1 MICTRAEVRARPVEV
16 LASNLLPSTPLNPS
30 PTGFGARRFLDALN
44 FAALRHS
51 NQRRKGRAGAPYV
64 NHLIEVA
71 HILANH
77 GVEDMD
83 VLCAA
88 LLHDAIEDAGVTAA
102 EIRSRFGERVMQLVL
117 AVTDNDSEPLWQR
130 KLHQI
135 ERAPTL
141 CPEAQNLRIA
151 DKISNLRGILTSP
164 PENWSIERKLA
175 YFTWAD
181 KVVEGCSDGLLS
193 LQESFFEVHQ
203 SGSLTLEVQ
212 AAAIRGS
219 FRPR

>member
-1 MICTRAEVRARPVEV
+1 
-16 LASNLLPSTPLNPS
+16 
-30 PTGFGARRFLDALN
+30 
-44 FAALRHS
+44 
-51 NQRRKGRAGAPYV
+51 V

-77 GVEDMD
+77 GIDD
-83 VLCAA
+83 LDLLCAA
-88 LLHDAIEDAGVTAA
+88 LLHDSIEDAGVSAA
-102 EIRSRFGERVMQLVL
+102 EIRSRFGERVVQLVL
-117 AVTDNDSEPLWQR
+117 AVTDSDTEPLWQR

-141 CPEAQNLRIA
+141 SPAAQNLRIA

-175 YFTWAD
+175 YFGWAD
-181 KVVEGCSDGLLS
+181 KVVEGCDLGLLS
-193 LQESFFEVHQ
+193 LREAFFEIHR

-212 AAAIRGS
+212 AAAVRGS
-219 FRPR
+219 FRKR

>member
-1 MICTRAEVRARPVEV
+1 MAA
-16 LASNLLPSTPLNPS
+16 TPLSSTNLSPS
-30 PTGFGARRFLDALN
+30 SGGFGARRFLDALN

-77 GVEDMD
+77 GVDD
-83 VLCAA
+83 LDLLCAA
-88 LLHDAIEDAGVTAA
+88 LLHDAVEDAGVTAA
-102 EIRSRFGERVMQLVL
+102 EIRSRFGERVMHLVL
-117 AVTDNDSEPLWQR
+117 AVTDNDSDPLWQR

-141 CPEAQNLRIA
+141 SPEAQNLRIA

-175 YFTWAD
+175 YFGWAD
-181 KVVEGCSDGLLS
+181 KVVDGCSDGLLS
-193 LQESFFEVHQ
+193 LREAFFEIHR
-203 SGSLTLEVQ
+203 SGSLTLELQ
-212 AAAIRGS
+212 AAATRGS

>member
-1 MICTRAEVRARPVEV
+1 MHPPRDAGLLNGRF
-16 LASNLLPSTPLNPS
+16 LAANSLPSTTPNPLPA
-30 PTGFGARRFLDALN
+30 GFGARRFLDALN
-44 FAALRHS
+44 FVALRHS
-51 NQRRKGRAGAPYV
+51 AQRRKGREGAPYV

-71 HILANH
+71 HILTNH
-77 GVEDMD
+77 GVDDLE

-88 LLHDAIEDAGVTAA
+88 LLHDSIEDAGVTAT
-102 EIRSRFGERVMQLVL
+102 EIRSRFGDRVLQLVL
-117 AVTDNDSEPLWQR
+117 AVTDNESEPLWQR

-141 CPEAQNLRIA
+141 CADAQNLRMA

-175 YFTWAD
+175 YFNWAD

-193 LQESFFEVHQ
+193 LREAFFEIHQ

-219 FRPR
+219 FGPR